1 MRTDKPLFALI
12 LLIASG
18 VALAEPVR
26 RECLGRMIFT
36 VPDEMKWAAHD
47 QYTKSYLYK
56 RHQGF
61 SPSVTTPFDAL
72 LYDHD
77 GLRIFVSDKV
87 DKKRLEQLKNEEKGV
102 HYIDAS
108 RLITFVET
116 TRLALELA
124 HKWKSSAKV
133 IAALKGDLQKYEHEL
148 MLNQEYEHDL
158 GFADTKA
165 IGTLEFPTK
174 AFLWRQQRIYTFSLQ
189 DPKPG
194 AGERLKDLIS
204 RFEPRALYEI
214 PTGPGVCLPY
224 GFIRDD
230 GNTHFEFKYS
240 LRLKNN
246 KNIIVGLINASAGN
260 PWHRQPAFGT
270 VNDYLPTYDFSRFVK
285 RDLQGSLPLG
295 DSPEAFVGW
304 HVEPRPNSN
313 EKERLWYA
321 FSLRGGSS
329 TPWVAVQVHT
339 VRPGVD
345 GIESVTPPPETII
358 PKIAELSG
366 SISHK

>member
-1 MRTDKPLFALI
+1 MRTDKPLFALM

-102 HYIDAS
+102 HYVDAT

-240 LRLKNN
+240 LRLKNS
-246 KNIIVGLINASAGN
+246 KNIIVGLINASANN
-260 PWHRQPAFGT
+260 PWHSQPAFGT
-270 VNDYLPTYDFSRFVK
+270 VNDYLSSYDFSRLVK
-285 RDLQGSLPLG
+285 HDLQESLFLGGSPA
-295 DSPEAFVGW
+295 AFVGW
-304 HVEPRPNSN
+304 HLEPRPNSD
-313 EKERLWYA
+313 EKERLWYGFA
-321 FSLRGGSS
+321 RRGGSS
-329 TPWVAVQVHT
+329 EPLMAVQIHT
-339 VRPGVD
+339 VRKGVD
-345 GIESVTPPPETII
+345 DIESVTPPPEKII
-358 PKIAELSG
+358 PRISELSR